1 MKLVCDVC
9 GGALQVNAGDRGA
22 ECTVCGLRY
31 SIEALREKLGQTDVT
46 RSAEVRAIEKPYLIE
61 LERLKNAALG
71 NNVAIILI
79 IGDRPRPLADDS
91 SICWKSEDQQIEIPI
106 YIAKGLK
113 KKFEGVI
120 AGVADGKNL
129 HIVMEVDPKS
139 QTLGVIKESSNS
151 TIHLVERPGATENWS
166 YGQYPKK

>member
-1 MKLVCDVC
+1 MKIVCDVC
-9 GGALQVNAGDRGA
+9 GGALQVNAANQGA
-22 ECTVCGLRY
+22 ACTVCGMRY
-31 SIEALREKLGQTDVT
+31 SIEALREKLGQTQV
-46 RSAEVRAIEKPYLIE
+46 AEAAVAKPYLIK

-91 SICWKSEDQQIEIPI
+91 SIGWKSEDQQIEIPI

-129 HIVMEVDPKS
+129 HIVMEVDPES

-151 TIHLVERPGATENWS
+151 TICLVEKPGATDHWTH
-166 YGQYPKK
+166 GQNPKD